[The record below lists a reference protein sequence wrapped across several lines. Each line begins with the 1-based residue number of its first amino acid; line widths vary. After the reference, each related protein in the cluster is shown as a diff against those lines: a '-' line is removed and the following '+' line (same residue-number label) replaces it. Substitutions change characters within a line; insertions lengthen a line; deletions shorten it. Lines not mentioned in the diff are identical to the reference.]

1 MARIV
6 EINAACNYG
15 STGRIMEAI
24 GRLAEQAGHEVLC
37 VHGGR
42 YVLPSKLQTL
52 LSQPCWMDY
61 VHYVLGYIFG
71 RQGRFSTYYTKQLVK
86 RLKEYKPDLIHLHN
100 LHGYYLDYEVLGRYL
115 RQANV
120 PVVWTLHDCWP
131 LTGHCAYYAT
141 ETGVCEQWTS
151 ACRHCSKKKDYPR
164 ILLDRVSE
172 EHQLKKELFG
182 GIDKLTMVPVSQWMG
197 ENVRRSYLKDK
208 PMAVIRNGIDLNV
221 FAERGPR
228 AELRH
233 KWGIGEDEYMLLGVA
248 SHWTNRKGYADILS
262 LSDLEGVRLV
272 LVGLTH
278 RQKKHLP
285 QGITGIE
292 SIESADALAELYSIA
307 DLFVNPTYSDTFPT
321 TNLEAQACGTPV
333 LTYNTDGSPETITG
347 QTGVVVEKGNKQ
359 ALREAVEYLRQN
371 PLNREQCRRWGRQQY
386 DQKERF
392 QDYIA
397 LYQQVLNQHEN

>member
-1 MARIV
+1 
-6 EINAACNYG
+6 
-15 STGRIMEAI
+15 
-24 GRLAEQAGHEVLC
+24 
-37 VHGGR
+37 
-42 YVLPSKLQTL
+42 
-52 LSQPCWMDY
+52 
-61 VHYVLGYIFG
+61 
-71 RQGRFSTYYTKQLVK
+71 
-86 RLKEYKPDLIHLHN
+86 
-100 LHGYYLDYEVLGRYL
+100 
-115 RQANV
+115 
-120 PVVWTLHDCWP
+120 
-131 LTGHCAYYAT
+131 
-141 ETGVCEQWTS
+141 
-151 ACRHCSKKKDYPR
+151 
-164 ILLDRVSE
+164 
-172 EHQLKKELFG
+172 
-182 GIDKLTMVPVSQWMG
+182 
-197 ENVRRSYLKDK
+197 
-208 PMAVIRNGIDLNV
+208 MAVIRNGIDLNV

-333 LTYNTDGSPETITG
+333 LTYNTDGSPETRTG
-347 QTGVVVEKGNKQ
+347 QTGGVVEKGNKQ
-359 ALREAVEYLRQN
+359 ALREAVEYWRQN

>member
-15 STGRIMEAI
+15 STGRIVEAI
-24 GRLAEQAGHEVLC
+24 GHLAEQAGHEVLC

-42 YVLPSKLQTL
+42 YVLPSNLHTL

-61 VHYVLGYIFG
+61 VHYALGYVFG
-71 RQGRFSTYYTKQLVK
+71 RHGRFSTYFTKQLVK
-86 RLKEYKPDLIHLHN
+86 RLKEYKPNLIHLHN
-100 LHGYYLDYEVLGRYL
+100 LHGYYLDYEELGRYL

-151 ACRHCSKKKDYPR
+151 TCWHCPKKKDYPR
-164 ILLDRVSE
+164 VLLDRVSE
-172 EHQLKKELFG
+172 EHRLKKELFG

-197 ENVRRSYLKDK
+197 ENIRRSYLKDK
-208 PMAVIRNGIDLNV
+208 PMVVIWNGIDLNV
-221 FAERGPR
+221 FAEQGPR

-233 KWGIGEDEYMLLGVA
+233 KWGVGEDEYMLLGVA
-248 SHWTNRKGYADILS
+248 SHWTNRKGYADIVS
-262 LSDLEGVRLV
+262 LYDLEGVRLV

-278 RQKKHLP
+278 RQKKQLP
-285 QGITGIE
+285 QSIIGIE

-333 LTYNTDGSPETITG
+333 LTYNTDGSPETING
-347 QTGVVVEKGNKQ
+347 QTGVVVEKGNKR
-359 ALREAVEYLRQN
+359 ALREAVEQMRQN
-371 PLNREQCRRWGRQQY
+371 PLHREQCRRWARQQY

-392 QDYIA
+392 QDYIT
-397 LYQQVLNQHEN
+397 LYQQVLNQ